1 MNINLLTKKTYLCK
15 VNRKKLI
22 IIMAIVFTVLAQ
34 FSAKAQWSDIYKIPF
49 PQPSVPPVDTVS
61 VVMIGDVMMHSKQL
75 SYDCSTFLAPLKPM
89 LEDADIAI
97 ANMEFALG
105 GAPYSGYPAFSAP
118 DSYAD
123 YVKSLGVDVF
133 LLANNHIR
141 DKGERGLYRTI
152 DYYESMGIRYTGAS
166 LTEQADSTL
175 NPLIM
180 MSHGIRFAFINCTYG
195 TNGNHSEA
203 GFPRVRLTSKELIK
217 KDIERAKR
225 AGADFIIALPH
236 WGLEYQLKHSYA
248 QDDFAKWLVG
258 QGVDAIV
265 GGHPHVV
272 QDTTHIKGVPVI
284 YSMGNAVSNMTATN
298 TRLELAVTLR
308 FTNDHEGS
316 MKMLEPEITFLWCTV
331 PGMLIDGF
339 QTIPV
344 EKYIGRRDEWITPS
358 DYDNM
363 MSTLARVKSA
373 TGIE

>member
-1 MNINLLTKKTYLCK
+1 MNT
-15 VNRKKLI
+15 RKLI
-22 IIMAIVFTVLAQ
+22 FFIATALSLMV
-34 FSAKAQWSDIYKIPF
+34 SASANAQWSDIYKIPF
-49 PQPSVPPVDTVS
+49 PKPSVPPVDTVS
-61 VVMIGDVMMHSKQL
+61 VVVIGDVMMHTKQL
-75 SYDCSTFLAPLKPM
+75 GYDCSTFLTSLKPM
-89 LEDADIAI
+89 LEGADISI

-141 DKGERGLYRTI
+141 DKGERGLQRTI
-152 DYYESMGIRYTGAS
+152 DYYEAMDGIRYTGAALS
-166 LTEQADSTL
+166 EQKDSTV

-195 TNGNHSEA
+195 TNGNHSEE

-217 KDIERAKR
+217 KDIDRAR
-225 AGADFIIALPH
+225 EAGADFIIALPH

-248 QDDFAKWLVG
+248 QENLARWLVD

-316 MKMLEPEITFLWCTV
+316 MKMLEPELTFLWCTV

-339 QTIPV
+339 KTIPV

-363 MSTLARVKSA
+363 MSTLARVKGG